1 VPAALT
7 SPQYAVLL
15 ALHEHDDWD
24 QRTVGKW
31 VALDKPTSGDVIG
44 RLVGRGLVR
53 RRRDQMPVAA
63 TYSS

>member
-1 VPAALT
+1 
-7 SPQYAVLL
+7 
-15 ALHEHDDWD
+15 
-24 QRTVGKW
+24 VGKW